1 MIDETKEL
9 LDELRTERCRL
20 CIHMKIGRCAHIQQG
35 KTCGTLYHQ
44 AADLIES
51 LAAELEQVKQERD
64 GLNIML
70 GQAQSM
76 LETRTRERDA
86 AIEDMQ
92 KSALYLCQVCK
103 KYHPAVKGVHAHFC
117 EQLGQRTDFNGAI
130 ACGMFEWRGV
140 QEADNAE
147 ND

>member
-1 MIDETKEL
+1 MIDEVERVVNAL
-9 LDELRTERCRL
+9 RVVCSEYECDECPSYAWCHSNGQCLDWD
-20 CIHMKIGRCAHIQQG
+20 
-35 KTCGTLYHQ
+35 

-51 LAAELEQVKQERD
+51 LAAKLEQVKQERD
-64 GLNIML
+64 
-70 GQAQSM
+70 
-76 LETRTRERDA
+76 A
-86 AIEDMQ
+86 AVKDMQ

-140 QEADNAE
+140 QEVDNAE

>member
-1 MIDETKEL
+1 MTDDVK
-9 LDELRTERCRL
+9 RCIQDCREWYQVF
-20 CIHMKIGRCAHIQQG
+20 CAYG
-35 KTCGTLYHQ
+35 KGGVYSVESLNI
-44 AADLIES
+44 AADLIDF

-140 QEADNAE
+140 QEVDNAE